1 MGAIGVFVGS
11 CCSRLEIPGE
21 RYVSR
26 VMEYEFDIGCPRTTA
41 GGLGAGSGG
50 GDMDDV
56 SRRLGVIE
64 NDVSATKAG
73 VGTLA
78 TQVGGIAARLPH
90 MATKVE
96 VEALATQVGGIA
108 AQLPHMATRVEV
120 EALATQIGAIAAQLP
135 HMATKVEVG
144 ALATQVGGIAAQ
156 LPHMASKADVSDAKV
171 SIIQWMVGTT
181 IAVAGLAFA
190 VAKFVH

>member
-1 MGAIGVFVGS
+1 
-11 CCSRLEIPGE
+11 
-21 RYVSR
+21 
-26 VMEYEFDIGCPRTTA
+26 
-41 GGLGAGSGG
+41 
-50 GDMDDV
+50 MDDV

-73 VGTLA
+73 VGT
-78 TQVGGIAARLPH
+78 
-90 MATKVE
+90 
-96 VEALATQVGGIA
+96 
-108 AQLPHMATRVEV
+108 
-120 EALATQIGAIAAQLP
+120 
-135 HMATKVEVG
+135 
-144 ALATQVGGIAAQ
+144 LATQVGGIAAQ